1 MIEFETICALATPS
15 GEGAIGVI
23 RLSGEKAIE
32 IADKIFY
39 NPKGKHILIDA
50 KSHTAHFGNII
61 KILKCGKTVNNIYG
75 IGAFFLRN

>member
-61 KILKCGKTVNNIYG
+61 NKGKLIDECICTV
-75 IGAFFLRN
+75 FR

>member
-39 NPKGKHILIDA
+39 NPKGNHILIDA
-50 KSHTAHFGNII
+50 KSH
-61 KILKCGKTVNNIYG
+61 
-75 IGAFFLRN
+75 